1 MCEANAYL
9 IKDGHEKVV
18 MESVDILKPEDD
30 GIYLENIFGIS
41 SCLIGLLFSY
51 IFNVPTGA
59 IIIIVLSVIFGLSLL
74 FSPKRRVKRYE

>member
-30 GIYLENIFGIS
+30 GIYLENIFGDRLKIKARIKEMN
-41 SCLIGLLFSY
+41 LVDHHILL
-51 IFNVPTGA
+51 
-59 IIIIVLSVIFGLSLL
+59 
-74 FSPKRRVKRYE
+74 VKE